1 MKLHVT
7 KLLILSKFRLLFL
20 SCSKFSDQLCTK
32 KLNNPIDI
40 KAAAIPYIAEILYH
54 SIRTFFAILD
64 STYSTYSAK
73 PTMQISF
80 CAKFFCG
87 PTQRIIGPYLK
98 CLACSLISTSLFSFL
113 WLNSVRTK

>member
-1 MKLHVT
+1 MKLYVT
-7 KLLILSKFRLLFL
+7 KLLILSKFRLLLFL

-32 KLNNPIDI
+32 KLNNRIDI

-80 CAKFFCG
+80 CAKFFVAQL
-87 PTQRIIGPYLK
+87 TNSKNHWTILK
-98 CLACSLISTSLFSFL
+98 MLGMFSDLYIFILIFMA
-113 WLNSVRTK
+113 